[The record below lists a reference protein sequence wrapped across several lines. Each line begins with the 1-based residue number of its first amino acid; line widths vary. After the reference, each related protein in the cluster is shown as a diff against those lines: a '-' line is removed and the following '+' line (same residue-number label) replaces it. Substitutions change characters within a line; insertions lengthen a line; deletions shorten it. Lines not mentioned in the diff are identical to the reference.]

1 MSFFDVYIYICIIY
15 VYHASY
21 SYRGDSLCV
30 FVSAYAIWGFGFWF
44 VNLCHNSHR
53 FLHTCLVLLSDK
65 SELLLFATQLRLQ
78 LQLSTFGVPTP
89 PVQAYLPLAVGQG
102 GGFWD
107 DVDSRSDPLAAVS
120 SASSSEHHA
129 MEEQNTHGI

>member
-1 MSFFDVYIYICIIY
+1 MIVTLSRFSEADHQEDFQLLAAPGWFEIQTSIL
-15 VYHASY
+15 S
-21 SYRGDSLCV
+21 SLDPL
-30 FVSAYAIWGFGFWF
+30 S
-44 VNLCHNSHR
+44 SHR